1 MVNDKIISECTCRGL
16 NLLEKLSSYYMDRFE
31 GVFSGVFSESPKNR
45 TKQYE
50 DAKKLSNDVFNILTD
65 KGVKYKDDLPPIES
79 FKKDI
84 NIKLEL
90 EACNSYN
97 DRSCV
102 TLLEMLMGKLHQSP
116 EAQNKLICGH
126 QDRYRKDIPHMPYL
140 EQNNVDM
147 FLSDI
152 FRGEFYKEG
161 KDYYEIQYNPF
172 NEYFHEK
179 HRDACKKYKK

>member
-1 MVNDKIISECTCRGL
+1 MVNEKISECTCRGL

-31 GVFSGVFSESPKNR
+31 GIFSESPKSK

-50 DAKKLSNDVFNILTD
+50 DAKNLSNELFNILAD
-65 KGVKYKDDLPPIES
+65 KGVKYKGDLPLVES
-79 FKKDI
+79 FKNDT

-90 EACNSYN
+90 EACNSYR

-102 TLLEMLMGKLHQSP
+102 MSLEMLMGKLHQSQ

-126 QDRYRKDIPHMPYL
+126 RDRYKKDMSNMPYL
-140 EQNNVDM
+140 DDQNVDS
-147 FLSDI
+147 FLTDI
-152 FRGEFYKEG
+152 FRGDFYKVEG
-161 KDYYEIQYNPF
+161 EDCYEIQYNPF

-179 HRDACKKYKK
+179 HRDACKKYKI